1 MTWSEMLR
9 ELLRSFPGK
18 AGVTMLFILLALSV
32 VALVRFPL
40 DFGEQ
45 RWSNPAIWAD
55 NPKVVP
61 PSWTNL
67 LPGSNKVRHT
77 TLEATTPDQVEAVGA
92 GEVHTYRMS
101 LSFDYDEPPTFVALS
116 IEGVTYQERPPTL
129 TMTLARPDG
138 SEVTLFREVVRG
150 PRGGEA
156 EPFLR
161 FHEEPRRVTLS
172 ADQAA
177 VDAMV
182 DFYRDEYG
190 ADLSRSTI
198 RASMVRALF
207 GGPDAA
213 APEGIRLLRGDYE
226 VRLRASFADS
236 RDSLEQVGMVVG
248 GSVFGLMGTDS
259 VGRDLAQGLLFGLPV
274 ALFIGI
280 TAALVTTAIGASLG
294 VISGYVG
301 GRTDLLIQRLADIV
315 ANVPLLPLLIF
326 FVFIVGSNLYLIIL
340 FLVAFSWPGLTILLR
355 SMVLQ
360 IRSGQL
366 VESAITVGA
375 SKWRIMYR
383 HIFPQM
389 APFVFAQMIF
399 FVPAAILAEAG
410 LSFLGLGD
418 PSIPTWGQILESGF
432 RTGAVYLGF
441 WWWVIPPGV
450 LIIITAVTFMFL
462 ALGME
467 PVVNPRLRRVR

>member
-1 MTWSEMLR
+1 MTGREMLR

-18 AGVTMLFILLALSV
+18 AGVTLLFILLALSV
-32 VALVRFPL
+32 FALVKFPL
-40 DFGEQ
+40 DFGEK
-45 RWSNPAIWAD
+45 RWSNPAVWAD
-55 NPKVVP
+55 NPKAAP
-61 PSWTNL
+61 PAWANL
-67 LPGSNKVRHT
+67 LTGRDKVRHT
-77 TLEATTPDQVEAVGA
+77 ELETTSPDQVEAAGA
-92 GEVHTYRMS
+92 GEVRTYRMS
-101 LSFDYDEPPTFVALS
+101 LNFDYDEPPTFVALN
-116 IEGVTYQERPPTL
+116 IQGVTYRERPPTL
-129 TMTLARPDG
+129 SMVLARPDG

-150 PRGGEA
+150 PREGETA
-156 EPFLR
+156 PFLR
-161 FHEEPRRVTLS
+161 FHDEPRRITLS

-177 VDAMV
+177 VDAVV
-182 DFYRDEYG
+182 DFYRNRYG
-190 ADLSRSTI
+190 SDLSASTI
-198 RASMVRALF
+198 RGSMLLAMF
-207 GGPDAA
+207 GVPDS
-213 APEGIRLLRGDYE
+213 EERHGIGLLRGDYE
-226 VRLRASFADS
+226 VRVRAIFAD
-236 RDSLEQVGMVVG
+236 RGDSLEQVGVVVG

-280 TAALVTTAIGASLG
+280 TASLVTTAIGASLG

-399 FVPAAILAEAG
+399 FAPAAILAEAG

-432 RTGAVYLGF
+432 RTGAVYLGY

-467 PVVNPRLRRVR
+467 PVVNPRLRGAR